1 MLNTKQIN
9 TKITGIKKTGA
20 TLRAS
25 IQEVM
30 CNIAGHVYEH
40 GDTTMYAKLFEAST
54 GLNKKKIVKWIHEYG
69 FARLQADGS
78 FKPNAKMKKET
89 MFGNGADEKDSGAFV
104 VEYLTTESNDWW
116 ADEESAQ
123 AILKALDVTSSI
135 LGLVKRID
143 KAVEK
148 GQEIESEDVQGAL
161 RILGDK
167 VESIAA

>member
-1 MLNTKQIN
+1 MLDTKQLN
-9 TKITGIKKTGA
+9 VKIAGVKKSSTSI
-20 TLRAS
+20 RANVQT
-25 IQEVM
+25 IL
-30 CNIAGHVYEH
+30 CNIAGHAYEH
-40 GDTTMYAKLFEAST
+40 GRVTAYDKLFEASK
-54 GLNKKKIVKWIHEYG
+54 GLNRKKIVSWVHEYG
-69 FARLQADGS
+69 FARLDADGT
-78 FKPNAKMKKET
+78 FKVNKKMKSET

-161 RILGDK
+161 RILGAK